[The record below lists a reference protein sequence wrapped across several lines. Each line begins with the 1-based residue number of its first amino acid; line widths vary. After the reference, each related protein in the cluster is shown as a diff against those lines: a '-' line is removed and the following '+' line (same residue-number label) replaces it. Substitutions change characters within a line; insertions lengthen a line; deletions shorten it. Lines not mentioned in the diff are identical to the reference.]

1 MPMSDERMNEL
12 LNGFARTGDLLG
24 GATPITAAAS
34 SRIF

>member
-1 MPMSDERMNEL
+1 MPMSDDRPDVL